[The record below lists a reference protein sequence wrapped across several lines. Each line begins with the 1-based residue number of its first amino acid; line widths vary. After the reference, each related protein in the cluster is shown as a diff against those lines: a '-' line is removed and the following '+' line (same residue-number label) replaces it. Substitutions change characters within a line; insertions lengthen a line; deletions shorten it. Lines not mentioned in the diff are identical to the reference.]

1 VRDEW
6 KKLEGHLFNNKFRL
20 QKLLGSTS
28 YGAVFL
34 TQSPPPQQKNIAIKF
49 MTCGAK
55 SDFQAALLQIASKL
69 SHPNL
74 IRLLPGGR
82 CQLADMDLVFVF
94 MEYAE
99 EELGRRLPDQAL
111 GEKEAREVL
120 GPLLQALCYIHLKG
134 FAHAHIKPSN
144 IMTIGNQVKLSAD
157 TILPL
162 GEPRPAYRPVD
173 AYDAPEAA
181 TAPVAASS
189 DVWSL
194 GVTLVELLTQQ
205 APVLSPESQADPTIP
220 STIPQPFLD
229 IAQHCL
235 RRDPLERWTMAEIA
249 VCLNPAPVKVAE
261 PRVTVDADTEEE
273 PDKEMWVDS
282 NYCWVVV
289 CKNDWFHRRPNVFN
303 VHRIPLAETDAV
315 SPRPRLD
322 KPFAVRCDECGKE
335 SMYQSSDVLRYEMEA
350 PASFVAHPLFCDS
363 PQTDKNE
370 STGSAQPTPTKRWI
384 RTLQWVVGI
393 ACLILIVAE
402 FTLTNLPKLSADVSG
417 PLSANDGGALFN
429 LNNKGLLPVYD
440 VKAGCEVTRVD
451 IRPFVEPTT
460 VYFPESRAEILSP
473 GHEMTVPCGR
483 AIAIKQDNREMRE
496 IQAEMFF
503 VVAYRPKGVWWHKSE
518 KFPMEGR
525 KTENGTWI
533 WKSIP
538 R

>member
-1 VRDEW
+1 MRDEW
-6 KKLEGHLFNNKFRL
+6 KKLEGHLLNNKFPL

-34 TQSPPPQQKNIAIKF
+34 TQSPPPQQKKIAIKF

-55 SDFQAALLQIASKL
+55 SDFQAALLQSASKL

-74 IRLLPGGR
+74 LRLLPGGR

-99 EELGRRLPDQAL
+99 EDLGRRLPDQAL
-111 GEKEAREVL
+111 GEKEASEVL
-120 GPLLQALCYIHLKG
+120 GPLLHAVCYIHIKG

-144 IMTIGNQVKLSAD
+144 IMTIGNQVKLSTD
-157 TILPL
+157 TVLPL

-205 APVLSPESQADPTIP
+205 APVLSSESQADPTIP
-220 STIPQPFLD
+220 PTIPQPFLD

-235 RRDPLERWTMAEIA
+235 RRDPLERWTMAQIA

-273 PDKEMWVDS
+273 PAKEMWVDS

-289 CKNDWFHRRPNVFN
+289 CKNDWFHRRPNMFN
-303 VHRIPLAETDAV
+303 VHRIPLGETDAV
-315 SPRPRLD
+315 SPRPSLD

-335 SMYQSSDVLRYEMEA
+335 YMYQPSDVLRYEMEA
-350 PASFVAHPLFCDS
+350 PASFVTHPLFSDS

-370 STGSAQPTPTKRWI
+370 STGSSQPTPTKPWV
-384 RTLQWVVGI
+384 RTLEWVVGI

-473 GHEMTVPCGR
+473 GHGMTVPCGR
-483 AIAIKQDNREMRE
+483 AVAIKQDNRETRE
-496 IQAEMFF
+496 IHAEMFF

-525 KTENGTWI
+525 RTEKGTWI